1 MRTGF
6 ALALSALAVW
16 PSLMGCTA
24 TGRLADA
31 DTIAASAGLAR
42 VRIPAAP
49 FVLTAYL
56 RIGDPAAPVSVYI
69 EGDGLAWLSRTE
81 PSPDPTPRSPVAL
94 RLAAADPAANVAYL
108 ARPCQ
113 YTPMAEN
120 PVCAPA
126 YWTGRRFAPEVIAA
140 TGRAL
145 DAIAARTTRRELH
158 LTGYSGGGAVAVLA
172 AAERGGV
179 ASIRTVAGNLDHGAV
194 NRLHRV
200 SPLNGS
206 LNPIDA
212 APRVARIPQIHFSGD
227 KDTVVPPSIA
237 AGFAAAAPSPCVQ
250 TRTITG
256 ATHADG
262 WVERWPELLAQTPA
276 CTDGLALSRSPAAPS
291 AAPGNG
297 G

>member
-6 ALALSALAVW
+6 TLALSASVVW
-16 PSLMGCTA
+16 LSLMGCT
-24 TGRLADA
+24 TTSRLAGA
-31 DTIAASAGLAR
+31 DPIAASAGLAR

-56 RIGDPAAPVSVYI
+56 RITDPAAPVHVYM

-120 PVCAPA
+120 PACVPA
-126 YWTGRRFAPEVIAA
+126 YWTGRRFAPEVITAM
-140 TGRAL
+140 GRAL
-145 DAIAARTTRRELH
+145 DVIAARTTRRELH
-158 LTGYSGGGAVAVLA
+158 LTGYSGGGAVAVLT
-172 AAERGGV
+172 AAERGDV
-179 ASIRTVAGNLDHGAV
+179 ASIRTVAGNLDHDAV

-206 LNPIDA
+206 LNPMDA
-212 APRVARIPQIHFSGD
+212 APRVARIPQIHFSAD

-237 AGFAAAAPSPCVQ
+237 AGFRAAAPSPCVQ

-262 WVERWPELLAQTPA
+262 WVERWPELLAQQPKCA
-276 CTDGLALSRSPAAPS
+276 SRTVTSP
-291 AAPGNG
+291 
-297 G
+297 